1 MAGTKAWQRPKK
13 RGGELWISAL
23 TEKLL
28 SSPEAVGAWAVIP
41 RWPWPEPIGALVA
54 YLASSQAELMTG
66 ACINIDGGQSK
77 SLT

>member
-1 MAGTKAWQRPKK
+1 MPPGSIEFS
-13 RGGELWISAL
+13 GGVWHEFRESNP
-23 TEKLL
+23 
-28 SSPEAVGAWAVIP
+28 PEVVKDFIAQNLPMG
-41 RWPWPEPIGALVA
+41 RFGWPEPIGALVA